1 MQQIQLVV
9 GDTPAADFEV
19 FLPQVLLVVLSS
31 RIASSRPIIG
41 VAAICFCLVLSFDKK
56 QLCF

>member
-41 VAAICFCLVLSFDKK
+41 VAAICSCLVLSSDK
-56 QLCF
+56 